1 MNSPWQIDFFT
12 GLENATDMQ
21 DTLDITLKTIKPFGF
36 DFCGW
41 RSKLPMPLAKRKFAV
56 MNYNEDKFSAQRV
69 KGLYDEAPVTRHCA
83 QSTDP
88 ISWRGVTEDATFIQA
103 PSLGEEYYSTG
114 HRGGWAQSVIESKD
128 VFSMLCVDSFSVLS
142 QKDIDHVDLKLQWV
156 ATAVLSKMN
165 QFRLQPNVALTER
178 EKEILRWTG
187 DGKSAS
193 DIGQILSLSHST
205 VSFHMHNAMN
215 KLNAPNKTA
224 AVVTAIYLQLLY

>member
-12 GLENATDMQ
+12 GLENAVDMQ
-21 DTLDITLKTIKPFGF
+21 DVLDITLKTIKPFGF

-41 RSKLPMPLAKRKFAV
+41 RSKLPLPLSENR
-56 MNYNEDKFSAQRV
+56 YSLLHSNEDDVSKQANSGF
-69 KGLYDEAPVTRHCA
+69 YDEAPVLKHCSKYIEPIA
-83 QSTDP
+83 WNGTKNDP
-88 ISWRGVTEDATFIQA
+88 LFMEA
-103 PSLGEEYYSTG
+103 PALWEEYYAG
-114 HRGGWAQSVIESKD
+114 HHYGGWAQSVIESNN
-128 VFSMLCVDSFSVLS
+128 VFSMLMVDSRSTLTD
-142 QKDIDHVDLKLQWV
+142 KDLDQVDFKMQWV

-205 VSFHMHNAMN
+205 VSFHMHNAMS

-224 AVVTAIYLQLLY
+224 AVVKAIYLKLLY

>member
-12 GLENATDMQ
+12 GLENAVDMQ
-21 DTLDITLKTIKPFGF
+21 DVLDITLKTIKPFGF

-41 RSKLPMPLAKRKFAV
+41 RSKLPIPLSEHHYSILHSR
-56 MNYNEDKFSAQRV
+56 EDKFSLQV
-69 KGLYDEAPVTRHCA
+69 DSGSYDESPVRRYCS
-83 QSTDP
+83 QNSEP
-88 ISWRGVTEDATFIQA
+88 ISWCGTSDDPIFLQS
-103 PSLGEEYYSTG
+103 PMLWEEYYSSG
-114 HRGGWAQSVIESKD
+114 HYGGWAQSIIESKN
-128 VFSMLCVDSFSVLS
+128 VFSLLFADSSNILP
-142 QKDIDHVDLKLQWV
+142 QKDLDQVDFKMQWV

-205 VSFHMHNAMN
+205 VSFHMHNAMR

-224 AVVTAIYLQLLY
+224 AVVKAIYLKLLY